1 MPKPYGARDRVKL
14 IDREEVA
21 RRLDHVTCIALVR
34 EAMIALAEG
43 RTRQLLRGIID
54 LGKGDM
60 FGVCPARWT
69 VLASAS
75 KWSAYSPMR
84 RAAARTRA

>member
-60 FGVCPARWT
+60 FGVMPGAMDGAGFG
-69 VLASAS
+69 VKVVSI
-75 KWSAYSPMR
+75 SPTR
-84 RAAARTRA
+84 RAAARIRA

>member
-43 RTRQLLRGIID
+43 RTRQLRGIID

-60 FGVCPARWT
+60 FGVMPGAMDGAGFGVSRSIFPNAPRLARI
-69 VLASAS
+69 
-75 KWSAYSPMR
+75 
-84 RAAARTRA
+84 RA